1 MDNNKNYSKLALE
14 ATDLDYQDKA
24 SLSRIFGFSAITKF
38 WEEVMEYRQDFKKV
52 LPLKLLNGYPL
63 YLIATKTLLGKWD
76 NISDSIESTISSLG
90 TSLNEKARK
99 EVRKSLYLSS
109 LKAIKELE
117 GIEVSELSLKA
128 MINGTYA
135 ETDPA
140 HKVLLGYLRCLD
152 SYSTFEG
159 GTPDE
164 DFLAD
169 ALMKLRN
176 EPELTSFYREGT
188 ELDRRR
194 PPYYSFAQEKAPDGH
209 VEEYM
214 GPFLAFIK
222 DNPYPPFVSLG
233 AILFYMPLI
242 SPFAKENLST
252 TVLLAKAYLAKLYG
266 KEAFYLPIERLLL
279 NDASLL
285 SASKNVRSSGDL
297 TFLLSAYNKV
307 LEKLLFETQE
317 TIKNASIAVYS
328 PEYNQLSEEE
338 KTLASQIG
346 REEKKEEAKEVFS
359 GEIINRKE
367 QEALSDKAI
376 SKEAEPLENKTPET
390 NPLEE
395 EVVEETHASEDIS
408 KPLSEKEKPFED
420 IEEDKEQELSS
431 EKEVSLKLDSEKT
444 ATPEKKIGALPKNKT
459 LSKPT
464 LSPSKTITEKEMV
477 ETSKGVAAPSFE
489 LDVLSEKEAKEY
501 MRYLLETNPNLNKKQ
516 ASFLSTH
523 CTPGR
528 FYSIQQFK
536 TFTHCVYETARTSM
550 DKLALEG
557 YYEKLQVKNK
567 FVYTPKRKGD
577 SK

>member
-1 MDNNKNYSKLALE
+1 MDNNKKYSKLALE

-24 SLSRIFGFSAITKF
+24 SLSRKFGFSAMSNF
-38 WEEVMEYRQDFKKV
+38 WEEVMEYRNDYKKT

-63 YLIATKTLLGKWD
+63 HLVATQTLLGKWD
-76 NISDSIESTISSLG
+76 NIDELTETTISSLG
-90 TSLNEKARK
+90 VSLNEKARK

-117 GIEVSELSLKA
+117 GIEISELSLKA

-135 ETDPA
+135 ETDPS
-140 HKVLLGYLRCLD
+140 HKVLLGYIRCLD
-152 SYSTFEG
+152 AYSTSESG
-159 GTPDE
+159 SPDE

-169 ALMKLRN
+169 ALMKMRD
-176 EPELTSFYREGT
+176 ETELTSFYREGT
-188 ELDRRR
+188 EFDRRR
-194 PPYYSFAQEKAPDGH
+194 PVYYSFPQEKAPDGH

-233 AILFYMPLI
+233 AILFYMPLV
-242 SPFAKENLST
+242 SPFSSENIPM
-252 TVLLAKAYLAKLYG
+252 TVLLAKCYLAKLYG

-279 NDASLL
+279 NDAILH

-297 TFLLSAYNKV
+297 TFLLSAWNKA

-317 TIKNASIAVYS
+317 TIKSARIAVYS

-338 KTLASQIG
+338 KTLASKIVQEEQTKETAPEESINEESDEEPSSIKASPIEQTPLEPKPSEAN
-346 REEKKEEAKEVFS
+346 RQEEIIQEVPSEENINKPLRKEEPSESSEEK
-359 GEIINRKE
+359 IE
-367 QEALSDKAI
+367 QDIPFEK
-376 SKEAEPLENKTPET
+376 
-390 NPLEE
+390 
-395 EVVEETHASEDIS
+395 DIS
-408 KPLSEKEKPFED
+408 PIPSDEKPLSE
-420 IEEDKEQELSS
+420 
-431 EKEVSLKLDSEKT
+431 
-444 ATPEKKIGALPKNKT
+444 EKKIEALPKKDP
-459 LSKPT
+459 SPKPT

-477 ETSKGVAAPSFE
+477 ETSKNVAAPSFE

-536 TFTHCVYETARTSM
+536 AFTHCVYETARTSM